1 MTSYEEEVGYHSF
14 STIILNEQRRESSN
28 LTNKDEPHKRKAW
41 YVDAVSSGDKP
52 GREKLGASYAMSTP
66 PPQQRLI

>member
-1 MTSYEEEVGYHSF
+1 MIMTSFLNQLAGL
-14 STIILNEQRRESSN
+14 IIDGKR
-28 LTNKDEPHKRKAW
+28 NKGEPHKRKAW